1 MGLYNHSKMPRKPRE
16 KAKAKGK
23 KCKAVKAIN
32 QRNMLKNTKSFADSA
47 SSQLRVSGKAE
58 IPARKDN

>member
-1 MGLYNHSKMPRKPRE
+1 MGVVQLFENASKTTRE
-16 KAKAKGK
+16 GKGKGK